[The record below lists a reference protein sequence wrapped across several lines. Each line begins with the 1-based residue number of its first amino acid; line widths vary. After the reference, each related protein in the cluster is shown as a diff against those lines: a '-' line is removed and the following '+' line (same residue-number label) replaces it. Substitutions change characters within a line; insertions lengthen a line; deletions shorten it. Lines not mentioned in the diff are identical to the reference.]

1 MNVDDYID
9 KIKQNAGQ
17 TSLNTGLDY
26 YDEDGILHC
35 GICGDKKMTRLQSFG
50 KKWEFACLCKC
61 AQEKLKLYETQI
73 KREEMLREVEH
84 LKSVGLSDHRFREW
98 CFAKDNGCNP
108 KLYLAREY
116 VEKWQEMK
124 EQNIGYLLSGPVGT
138 GKSFF
143 AGCIANALMEKGI
156 PVLMTNFSRILN
168 EMTCNGADKN
178 QIIQNLVSY
187 PLLIIDDLGVER
199 RSEFAT
205 EQVYNIIDSRYCSK
219 RPLIV
224 TTNLTI
230 REMENAELEYQ
241 RIYSRLFE
249 MCIPVVYDG
258 NDLRKKEANVKMQ
271 YITGK

>member
-1 MNVDDYID
+1 MNVDGYID

-17 TSLNTGLDY
+17 TFMSTGLDY

-35 GICGDKKMTRLQSFG
+35 GICGDKKVTRLQSFG
-50 KKWEFACLCKC
+50 KTWEFTCLCKC
-61 AQEKLKLYETQI
+61 AQEKLKLYEAQM

-98 CFAKDNGCNP
+98 CFANDNGCNP

-205 EQVYNIIDSRYCSK
+205 EQVYSIIDSRYCSK

-224 TTNLTI
+224 TTNLTV

-241 RIYSRLFE
+241 RIYSRIFE
-249 MCIPVVYDG
+249 MCIPVVYEG
-258 NDLRKKEANVKMQ
+258 NDLRKKEAKGKIQ

>member
-1 MNVDDYID
+1 MNVEGYVD
-9 KIKQNAGQ
+9 KVKRQAEQSHLI
-17 TSLNTGLDY
+17 SGLDY

-35 GICGDKKMTRLQSFG
+35 GICGDKKMTRLQAFG
-50 KKWEFACLCKC
+50 KTLEFSSLCRC
-61 AQEKLKLYETQI
+61 AQEKLRLYEARMKQEELE
-73 KREEMLREVEH
+73 REIEH
-84 LKSVGLSDHRFREW
+84 LKSAGLSDSRFREW
-98 CFAKDNGCNP
+98 CFENDNGSNG

-116 VEKWQEMK
+116 VEKWQKMK
-124 EQNIGYLLSGPVGT
+124 EKNIGYLLSGPVGT

-168 EMTCNGADKN
+168 EMTCYGADKN
-178 QIIQNLVSY
+178 QIIKNLVSY

-199 RSEFAT
+199 KSEFAT
-205 EQVYNIIDSRYCSK
+205 EQVYSIIDSRYCSK

-230 REMENAELEYQ
+230 KEMENAELEYQ

-249 MCIPVVYDG
+249 MCIPVVYG
-258 NDLRKKEANVKMQ
+258 GKDLRKKEAQDKLQ
-271 YITGK
+271 YITGR

>member
-1 MNVDDYID
+1 MKVDGYID

-17 TSLNTGLDY
+17 TFMSTGLDY

-35 GICGDKKMTRLQSFG
+35 GICGDKKVTRLQSFG
-50 KKWEFACLCKC
+50 KTWEFTCLCKC
-61 AQEKLKLYETQI
+61 AQEKLKLYEAQM

-84 LKSVGLSDHRFREW
+84 LSDHRFREW
-98 CFAKDNGCNP
+98 CFANDNGCNP

-178 QIIQNLVSY
+178 Q
-187 PLLIIDDLGVER
+187 
-199 RSEFAT
+199 
-205 EQVYNIIDSRYCSK
+205 VYSIIDSRYCSK

-224 TTNLTI
+224 TTNLTV

-241 RIYSRLFE
+241 RIYSRIFE
-249 MCIPVVYDG
+249 MCIPVVYEG
-258 NDLRKKEANVKMQ
+258 NDLRKKEARGKIQ